1 MNDLPERK
9 VSRLTVI
16 IDRLTCISTGNCI
29 KVSPEVFEFDD
40 EKICSF
46 KIPYADVQ
54 KEKIIEACSVC
65 PVNALSIIDENGIKL
80 VPNV

>member
-1 MNDLPERK
+1 MNDLPERE
-9 VSRLTVI
+9 VNGLTII

-40 EKICSF
+40 KKICSF
-46 KIPYADVQ
+46 KIPYLDIE
-54 KEKIIEACSVC
+54 KERMIEACSVC
-65 PVNALSIIDENGIKL
+65 PVNALTVIDEKGKKL